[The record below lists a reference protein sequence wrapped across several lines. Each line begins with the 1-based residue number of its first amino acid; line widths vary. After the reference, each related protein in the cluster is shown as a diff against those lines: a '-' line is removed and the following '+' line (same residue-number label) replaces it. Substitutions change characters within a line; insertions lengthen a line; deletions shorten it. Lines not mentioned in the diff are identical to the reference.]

1 MPGPSGEAVTAEN
14 VARAVKTVIMKKST
28 DPGRIHWR
36 ESSYQWTLLSDYAEN
51 LAYDVN
57 KEFGDSLLIWL
68 GEDRN
73 RNKGTES
80 KVKLK
85 PFIRTILTPQARE
98 WVSMWKSHLGED
110 ANLSKFVEILEKRSD
125 CKDSVAQLKKTFAL

>member
-1 MPGPSGEAVTAEN
+1 
-14 VARAVKTVIMKKST
+14 MKKSI
-28 DPGRIHWR
+28 DPGRIHSSR
-36 ESSYQWTLLSDYAEN
+36 ESSNRNNELDFAEN

-57 KEFGDSLLIWL
+57 EEFGNNYKIWL

-85 PFIRTILTPQARE
+85 PLTFIRSIHAPQARE
-98 WVSMWKSHLGED
+98 WVSMWRSHLGED
-110 ANLSKFVEILEKRSD
+110 ANLSNFIEILENRSD
-125 CKDSVAQLKKTFAL
+125 CKDCVEQLKKTFAVY